1 MHANCDGPLERAA
14 FAANVAPAPVL
25 DYVGAL
31 GLCAMFTGLRV
42 GVLTALAPTLST
54 PTCTAAKNSSGSA
67 RLMVGI
73 SLQVFRRQPPVILTT
88 TPPAGGQ
95 C

>member
-1 MHANCDGPLERAA
+1 MPIAMGPLERAA

-31 GLCAMFTGLRV
+31 GPCAMFTGLRV

-67 RLMVGI
+67 RLMLSTPGAPVTP
-73 SLQVFRRQPPVILTT
+73 RRVTRRT
-88 TPPAGGQ
+88 YG
-95 C
+95 